1 MLKDVTLGQ
10 FFPGNSPLHKMDPRA
25 KILLSIVYIVAIFCA
40 QNILAFALLIL
51 SALFLILI
59 SRISLVT
66 ILRGIKPIL
75 FVLLF
80 TTLILIFQ
88 SDPSG
93 VPPVFRLEIPIFST
107 VWYPTIYMSGII
119 RAILT
124 AVRVVVLILGTS
136 IFLTYTTSP
145 ITLTDAL
152 ESLLSPLKRLHVPVH
167 DFAMMMTIALRSIPT
182 LIEETEKIMNA
193 QKSRGADFS
202 SGSIIRRARS
212 LVPVLIPLL
221 VSAFKRAD
229 ELAVAM
235 ECRCYRGDNGRT
247 KLNKLAYH
255 LRDGVAFLVMALFF
269 VGILYLN
276 HLGLFGIG
284 L

>member
-202 SGSIIRRARS
+202 SGSIIRRARA